1 MTSKQGHQY
10 EIIHPETQRPA
21 SGNQLKKLSSFF
33 LNINHFGR
41 LVGRTFFRKRDTDS
55 ECDSECDYDKAF
67 TEDLFV
73 QGTDSFVLG
82 EDKHVRDETKTGMP
96 NKVKFADGIKSERT
110 DIASLHESQ
119 NSESGKFR
127 FDESSYDS
135 TTMGLDFIN
144 NDDDNEHSPNGGI
157 TLAHCKGEQ
166 RVYDQSKV
174 QDITISK
181 AEVEKLFTLTQK
193 EKNESQG
200 DEINH
205 LTMNSGVYPSS
216 SELNLTSNVDS
227 LKENVVSSTGVETSD
242 TIASIASEN
251 VNEIEQFWNEK
262 ERSLNSGCIN
272 SDHSLSNHSISL
284 INSLRSSEERQGSV
298 ETIAK
303 SSKTSDSPY
312 CFRKSE
318 NLASDSLESV
328 DPKVSLPSET
338 VLKTDK
344 IDQYLSSPKTSS
356 NTDSVLD
363 SLQIR
368 SLSSCVPSL
377 KNLPDCNSRA
387 DDNRVRKLNGSE
399 ENNRNEITFP
409 DAGRVVVNDKPQLS
423 KDDSNSVCSDV
434 KMTVRSKSKENN
446 LKCNLD
452 SFESVL
458 QTRTATPSEKNHR
471 VSEDSHDNEIDL
483 PLAIRDTPEESDI
496 EKFYYEDEPVHIS
509 HSELM
514 EWYGEESRVQLK
526 GRIGKKSC
534 TFSKKFSN

>member
-1 MTSKQGHQY
+1 MTSKKGHQY

-55 ECDSECDYDKAF
+55 ECDSECDYDKAL

-82 EDKHVRDETKTGMP
+82 EDKHVRDKTKTGMP
-96 NKVKFADGIKSERT
+96 NKVKFSDGIKSERT

-135 TTMGLDFIN
+135 TTMGLDFMN
-144 NDDDNEHSPNGGI
+144 NDDDNEHSPNDGI

-166 RVYDQSKV
+166 RVYDKSEV

-181 AEVEKLFTLTQK
+181 AEVEKLCTLTQI
-193 EKNESQG
+193 EKNKSQS

-216 SELNLTSNVDS
+216 SELNLTFNVDS
-227 LKENVVSSTGVETSD
+227 LMENVVSSTGVETSD

-251 VNEIEQFWNEK
+251 FNEIEQLWNEK
-262 ERSLNSGCIN
+262 ELSLSSGCIN

-284 INSLRSSEERQGSV
+284 INSLRSSEMRQGSV

-312 CFRKSE
+312 CFR
-318 NLASDSLESV
+318 NSLESV

-338 VLKTDK
+338 VLRTEK
-344 IDQYLSSPKTSS
+344 IDQYLSSPKNSS

-387 DDNRVRKLNGSE
+387 DDNRLRKLNGSE
-399 ENNRNEITFP
+399 ENNWNEISFP
-409 DAGRVVVNDKPQLS
+409 DAGSVVVNDKPRLS
-423 KDDSNSVCSDV
+423 KDDCNLLCSDV

-452 SFESVL
+452 SFENVL

-483 PLAIRDTPEESDI
+483 PLATRDTPEEPDI
-496 EKFYYEDEPVHIS
+496 ENFYYEDEPVHIS

-526 GRIGKKSC
+526 GRKGKKTC

>member
-10 EIIHPETQRPA
+10 EIIHPETRCPA
-21 SGNQLKKLSSFF
+21 SGNQLTKLSSFF

-55 ECDSECDYDKAF
+55 ECDSEYDYDKAL

-73 QGTDSFVLG
+73 QGTDSFVHG
-82 EDKHVRDETKTGMP
+82 EDKYVRDKTKTGKP
-96 NKVKFADGIKSERT
+96 NEIKFADT
-110 DIASLHESQ
+110 YIASLQETQ

-127 FDESSYDS
+127 FDESSYDL
-135 TTMGLDFIN
+135 TTMGLDFMN

-166 RVYDQSKV
+166 RVYDKSEV

-181 AEVEKLFTLTQK
+181 AEVDKLCTLTQK

-200 DEINH
+200 DEITL

-227 LKENVVSSTGVETSD
+227 LNESVVSSTGVETSD
-242 TIASIASEN
+242 TIASSASDN
-251 VNEIEQFWNEK
+251 CNEIEHLWNEK
-262 ERSLNSGCIN
+262 ELSLSSGCIN

-284 INSLRSSEERQGSV
+284 INSLRLSEERQGSV

-303 SSKTSDSPY
+303 RSKTSDSPY

-318 NLASDSLESV
+318 NLALDSLESV
-328 DPKVSLPSET
+328 NPKVSLPSET
-338 VLKTDK
+338 VLRTDK
-344 IDQYLSSPKTSS
+344 MDQYLSSS

-368 SLSSCVPSL
+368 SLSSCVLSL
-377 KNLPDCNSRA
+377 NNLPDCNSRA
-387 DDNRVRKLNGSE
+387 DDNRLRNLNGSE
-399 ENNRNEITFP
+399 ENNRNEISFP
-409 DAGRVVVNDKPQLS
+409 DAGRVVVNDKPRIS

-434 KMTVRSKSKENN
+434 KMTVSCKSKENN
-446 LKCNLD
+446 LMCNLD

-458 QTRTATPSEKNHR
+458 QTRTTTPSEKNRR

-483 PLAIRDTPEESDI
+483 PLAIRDTPEEPDI

-526 GRIGKKSC
+526 GRKGKKTC
-534 TFSKKFSN
+534 TFSKKFSK

>member
-10 EIIHPETQRPA
+10 EIIHPDTRCPA
-21 SGNQLKKLSSFF
+21 SGNHLTKLSSFF
-33 LNINHFGR
+33 LNNNHLGR

-55 ECDSECDYDKAF
+55 ECDSECDYDKAL

-73 QGTDSFVLG
+73 QGTDSFVHG
-82 EDKHVRDETKTGMP
+82 EDKYVRDKTKTGKP
-96 NKVKFADGIKSERT
+96 NEIKFADT
-110 DIASLHESQ
+110 YIASLQETQ

-135 TTMGLDFIN
+135 TTMGLDFMN
-144 NDDDNEHSPNGGI
+144 NDDDNEHSPNDGI

-166 RVYDQSKV
+166 RVYDKSEV
-174 QDITISK
+174 QDISISK
-181 AEVEKLFTLTQK
+181 AEVDKLCTLTQK

-200 DEINH
+200 DEITL

-227 LKENVVSSTGVETSD
+227 LNENVVSSTGVETSD
-242 TIASIASEN
+242 TIASTASDN
-251 VNEIEQFWNEK
+251 CNEIEHLWNEK
-262 ERSLNSGCIN
+262 ELSLSSGCIN

-284 INSLRSSEERQGSV
+284 INSLRSSEMRQRSV

-303 SSKTSDSPY
+303 RSKTSDSPY

-318 NLASDSLESV
+318 NLALDSLVSV

-338 VLKTDK
+338 VLRTDK
-344 IDQYLSSPKTSS
+344 NDQYLSSPKTSS

-368 SLSSCVPSL
+368 SLSSCVRSL

-387 DDNRVRKLNGSE
+387 DDNRLKKLNGSE
-399 ENNRNEITFP
+399 ENNWNEISFH
-409 DAGRVVVNDKPQLS
+409 DAGSVVVNDKPRLS
-423 KDDSNSVCSDV
+423 KDDGNLLCSDV

-458 QTRTATPSEKNHR
+458 QTITATPSEKNHR

-509 HSELM
+509 HSELK

-526 GRIGKKSC
+526 GRKGKKTC
-534 TFSKKFSN
+534 TFSKKFSKKI